1 MEYLSRMLNS
11 ASTLGSFKFHPRC
24 RRLKVT
30 HLCFADD
37 LMLFSKGDLDSIRI
51 LSQCLDKF
59 ASIFGLHANKNK
71 SAIYLAGLPLV
82 VREDIASQMSLP
94 MGALPFRYLGIPL
107 TSKKISVA
115 DCGVLIDK
123 MTAWLR
129 LWYCNNLSY
138 ATRLQLVSFDLMG
151 ITSYWCQLFICL
163 VWLSR
168 KWIVFVHQIRGMVM
182 SLIALVKTS
191 LGPRT
196 INLRNVVT

>member
-1 MEYLSRMLNS
+1 MNPSILNGSYAKGTLCHSYSLSLMEYLSRMLNS

-168 KWIVFVHQIRGMVM
+168 K
-182 SLIALVKTS
+182 
-191 LGPRT
+191 
-196 INLRNVVT
+196 